1 MVERGVR
8 FVQVQHGAGGAG
20 AWDAHSGL
28 RANHAANC
36 RSIDRPIA
44 GLLTDLKRRGLLD
57 STLVVFG
64 TEFGR
69 TPGSQ
74 GGDGRDHHIYG
85 FSTWM
90 AGGGI
95 KGGMVHGATDAIG
108 FHAEEH
114 RHYVT
119 DIHATILRLLG
130 LDSRRLEVPGRKR
143 LDVDHGRPILEIL
156 A

>member
-1 MVERGVR
+1 VR

-20 AWDAHSGL
+20 VWDAHSGL
-28 RANHAANC
+28 KANHAANC
-36 RSIDRPIA
+36 KKIDRPVA
-44 GLLTDLKRRGLLD
+44 GLLIDLKRRGLLD
-57 STLVVFG
+57 STIVVFG

-90 AGGGI
+90 AGGGL
-95 KGGMVHGATDAIG
+95 KGGVVHGATDAIG

-119 DIHATILRLLG
+119 DVHATILHLLG
-130 LDSRRLEVPGRKR
+130 LDSRKLEIPGRKR
-143 LDVDHGRPILEIL
+143 LDVDHGRPIREIM